1 MLLIKDN
8 FNIFHL
14 FPRPVGVYNIKCQYS
29 KEEIEFIDNCLN
41 NINKNTGNVFSKD
54 TYVLNNIPTLFE
66 QINEK
71 LNFHFH
77 EVLQYSK
84 KTNIY
89 VTQSWLNMSKKD
101 EYHHVH
107 FHPNSFLSGVFYL
120 KTVIDDSI
128 TFHKNEMEQITPDIE
143 KNNDYN
149 SSITNMPIKDNMLI
163 IFPSST
169 IHGVSKIQSNDTR
182 ISLAFNTFLK
192 GELGTAQLDKLL
204 LS

>member
-1 MLLIKDN
+1 MQDN

-14 FPRPVGVYNIKCQYS
+14 FPRPVGVYNINCQYS

-54 TYVLNNIPTLFE
+54 TYVLNNIPTLFK

-71 LNFHFH
+71 LNFHFY

-120 KTVIDDSI
+120 KTVVDDSI

-192 GELGTAQLDKLL
+192 GELGTGQLDKLL
-204 LS
+204 LY